1 MLTKLMA
8 LTRAELKSKLASI
21 DVSAVKGR
29 GLRRKFE
36 AIRNKKQGGFTL
48 LELLVVVAILAAIA
62 GTATI
67 MLQDT
72 DRKGAAAA
80 HVAMMDELSKGIQ
93 TFRVLNSGLYPD
105 VWDSLLHNSA
115 DSALPTTA
123 SDDNILAI
131 ISDDLKN
138 YLSVGSID
146 SVDLKAL
153 NTAGIYR
160 VRVAGIDEDFDTAAN
175 CNLND
180 TEGDAGIGAIV
191 RSKLNDVTPQNIF
204 RSADANGC
212 GWEEHHVIKS
222 GDSVVY
228 WDATNNVRAGVPQQ
242 IADSTRL
249 VAFGVGPDSTLFD
262 PAKIGALSNVPV
274 YRHVA
279 SDEYNRF
286 IVLWNLNPAT
296 ETIETDEDGAYDKS
310 TYRSAGGQASFQA
323 IIDGAGDTKD
333 EELGEVDNVRPT

>member
-29 GLRRKFE
+29 SLKRKFE
-36 AIRNKKQGGFTL
+36 AIRNRKQGGFTL

-93 TFRVLNSGLYPD
+93 TFRVLNGGLYPD
-105 VWDSLLHNSA
+105 KWDSLLYSSDGSWTGV
-115 DSALPTTA
+115 DSTGIDNALL
-123 SDDNILAI
+123 SIV
-131 ISDDLKN
+131 SDDLKGN
-138 YLSVGSID
+138 LALSTINSTELDTLAASGIWNVRIINGSI
-146 SVDLKAL
+146 
-153 NTAGIYR
+153 NTKTVGFSKDVEDYCDNANIGELVRDKGNDVVPANIYR
-160 VRVAGIDEDFDTAAN
+160 
-175 CNLND
+175 
-180 TEGDAGIGAIV
+180 
-191 RSKLNDVTPQNIF
+191 SP
-204 RSADANGC
+204 DANGC
-212 GWEEHHVIKS
+212 GADLKLQK
-222 GDSVVY
+222 DAPVVLWNGGY
-228 WDATNNVRAGVPQQ
+228 ERVGVPSGLVNTAGATQK
-242 IADSTRL
+242 I
-249 VAFGVGPDSTLFD
+249 VAFGIGPDATLFD

-274 YRHVA
+274 YRHVT

-286 IVLWNLNPAT
+286 VVLFNLYPYDAKLD
-296 ETIETDEDGAYDKS
+296 TDTGNYE
-310 TYRSAGGQASFQA
+310 YRLIKGQATFQA